1 MAQCLAH
8 SQTFSHVCYGCI
20 YFHKLE
26 LLQEA
31 DKRGKKGMIPQ
42 FIGSCHVDE
51 KLSVS
56 FRIQNGNL
64 PFFGLQLREFHY
76 HHPIHFCDLKCHSTS
91 VYHLT
96 WGWPMNSST
105 NRTLGR
111 CSTRVCQWW
120 PDFQPSTRSR
130 RLRYLSSRCSWPRD
144 VRRGVHR
151 QT

>member
-1 MAQCLAH
+1 MEFTVLNSQKGFGDIFQISHSFLSFTKLKHPKSPALGIDALSPCICMAQCLAH
-8 SQTFSHVCYGCI
+8 SHTFSHVCYGCI

-31 DKRGKKGMIPQ
+31 DKRGMKGMIPQ

-64 PFFGLQLREFHY
+64 PFFVLQLREFHY

-96 WGWPMNSST
+96 WG
-105 NRTLGR
+105 
-111 CSTRVCQWW
+111 
-120 PDFQPSTRSR
+120 
-130 RLRYLSSRCSWPRD
+130 
-144 VRRGVHR
+144 
-151 QT
+151 